1 MTMIYFITRV
11 LWVFW
16 VLQGNL
22 DQEANLD
29 FLDYQDQMELQ
40 VTLDCLVLQEQKD
53 ILGHLVML

>member
-1 MTMIYFITRV
+1 M
-11 LWVFW
+11 VFW

-40 VTLDCLVLQEQKD
+40 VTLDCLVFQEQKD